1 VTDSMPKL
9 DQRLSLASTSD
20 EAVWRW
26 VYRAGLAAGTM
37 RLLVLIAAFA
47 ASMSPGFAGPCSRAV
62 DRMQARIDARL
73 EVAAG
78 RGPTAPVSSGAYLHR
93 QPTPRSLAAAESRLG
108 EVSPQTIEAVRAAMV
123 RAREA
128 DRAGDKRGCTRA
140 LSNARQAMGH

>member
-1 VTDSMPKL
+1 VTDSMPRL

-20 EAVWRW
+20 DSAWRW
-26 VYRAGLAAGTM
+26 VYHAGLAAGTM

-73 EVAAG
+73 EAAAG
-78 RGPTAPVSSGAYLHR
+78 SGPTAPVSSGAYLHH

-128 DRAGDKRGCTRA
+128 DRAGDKRACTRA
-140 LSNARQAMGH
+140 LSNARRAMGH

>member
-1 VTDSMPKL
+1 MIRPGDG
-9 DQRLSLASTSD
+9 
-20 EAVWRW
+20 
-26 VYRAGLAAGTM
+26 VYRAGTM

-73 EVAAG
+73 EAAAG
-78 RGPTAPVSSGAYLHR
+78 SGPTAPVSSGAYLHR

-128 DRAGDKRGCTRA
+128 DRAGDERACTRA
-140 LSNARQAMGH
+140 LSNARRAMGH